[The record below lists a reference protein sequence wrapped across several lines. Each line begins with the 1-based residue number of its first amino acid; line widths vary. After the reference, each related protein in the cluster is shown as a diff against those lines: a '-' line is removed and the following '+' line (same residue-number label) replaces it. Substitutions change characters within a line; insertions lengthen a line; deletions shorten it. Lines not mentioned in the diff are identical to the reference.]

1 MDLVIV
7 NVAHY
12 LKQMLFMLALLD
24 PTVTL
29 TDVNNM
35 TIPNVELVTI
45 EHFVNNICTCECNP
59 NGMYGR
65 FYLDSDGHTTLMLT
79 TYDGINIPF
88 GDIMTD
94 GLVIHEL
101 THLVQYEH
109 NQWGGLHTGS
119 LMTLSEEE
127 IEEIRIRSERHAY
140 ENQNAF
146 FNLYN
151 LPQMD
156 IDKRIA
162 WSVAMGSGGC
172 GGEGKLSGTM
182 SPTLIGR

>member
-65 FYLDSDGHTTLMLT
+65 FYLDGDGNTTLMLT
-79 TYDGINIPF
+79 TQDGLNLPW
-88 GDIMTD
+88 GDIRTD
-94 GLVIHEL
+94 ALVIHEL
-101 THLVQYEH
+101 THLIQYEH
-109 NQWGGLHTGS
+109 KKFGGLHTGS

-146 FNLYN
+146 LDIYN
-151 LPQMD
+151 MPQVD

-162 WSVAMGSGGC
+162 WSVAMSTGGC
-172 GGEGKLSGTM
+172 GGEGKLAGSI
-182 SPTLIGR
+182 SPTLTGR

>member
-35 TIPNVELVTI
+35 TLPEIELVTI
-45 EHFVNNICTCECNP
+45 EHFVNNICTCECNE

-65 FYLDSDGHTTLMLT
+65 FYLDSDEQTTLMLT
-79 TYDGINIPF
+79 TPDGVYIPW
-88 GDIMTD
+88 GNVYTD
-94 GLVIHEL
+94 ALVLHEL

-109 NQWGGLHTGS
+109 KKWGGLHSGS
-119 LMTLSEEE
+119 LFSLSEEE
-127 IEEIRIRSERHAY
+127 IEEIRVKNERHAY
-140 ENQNAF
+140 ENQNAYLDL
-146 FNLYN
+146 FNM
-151 LPQMD
+151 PTMD
-156 IDKRIA
+156 IDERIN
-162 WSVAMGSGGC
+162 WSVDMAAGC
-172 GGEGKLSGTM
+172 GGEGKLSGNL
-182 SPTLIGR
+182 SLTLEDQ